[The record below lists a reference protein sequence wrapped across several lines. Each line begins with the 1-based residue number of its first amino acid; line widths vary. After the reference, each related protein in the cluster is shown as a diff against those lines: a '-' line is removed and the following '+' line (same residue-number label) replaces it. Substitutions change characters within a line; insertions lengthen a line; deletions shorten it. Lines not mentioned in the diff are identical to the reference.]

1 MLNTR
6 FVLLSTVSTITAASL
21 ALAGCSNSEEDSAG
35 NPGATS
41 TAAAASSAA
50 EKDAGASSSASASES
65 GEESP
70 SAAGP
75 IVFEDGVVRA
85 MEEDSDM
92 TSVFG
97 TLRNTSDKDVHVIGF
112 TSSIEAKSYQIHEVV
127 DGVMQEKQDGFD
139 IPAGGE
145 VELDPGGYHF
155 MLMGVSDP
163 ILAGESTDVTLLL
176 DGGTTA
182 RLGDI
187 PVRSM
192 GAGSESYGDMGDMK
206 DMGDMADMDHADHA
220 DHSEHS
226 DHSDN

>member
-6 FVLLSTVSTITAASL
+6 FVLLSTVSTIAAASL
-21 ALAGCSNSEEDSAG
+21 ALAGCSNSEEDSADSL
-35 NPGATS
+35 GATS
-41 TAAAASSAA
+41 TSAAASSAA
-50 EKDAGASSSASASES
+50 EGDAGASSSASASET
-65 GEESP
+65 GEEAP

-112 TSSIEAKSYQIHEVV
+112 TSSIEAKNYQIHEVV

-145 VELDPGGYHF
+145 VELAPGGYHF

-163 ILAGESTDVTLLL
+163 ILAGESADVTLLL
-176 DGGTTA
+176 DGGTTV

-192 GAGSESYGDMGDMK
+192 GAGSESYGDMGDME
-206 DMGDMADMDHADHA
+206 DMGHADHAGHA

-226 DHSDN
+226 DK

>member
-1 MLNTR
+1 
-6 FVLLSTVSTITAASL
+6 
-21 ALAGCSNSEEDSAG
+21 
-35 NPGATS
+35 
-41 TAAAASSAA
+41 
-50 EKDAGASSSASASES
+50 
-65 GEESP
+65 
-70 SAAGP
+70 
-75 IVFEDGVVRA
+75 
-85 MEEDSDM
+85 
-92 TSVFG
+92 
-97 TLRNTSDKDVHVIGF
+97 
-112 TSSIEAKSYQIHEVV
+112 
-127 DGVMQEKQDGFD
+127 MQEKQDGFD

-145 VELDPGGYHF
+145 VELAPGGYHF

-206 DMGDMADMDHADHA
+206 DMDHADHA
-220 DHSEHS
+220 DHAGHADHS

>member
-6 FVLLSTVSTITAASL
+6 FVLLSTVSTIMAASL
-21 ALAGCSNSEEDSAG
+21 ALAGCSNSEEDSAAD
-35 NPGATS
+35 PGATS
-41 TAAAASSAA
+41 TPAAAASSAA
-50 EKDAGASSSASASES
+50 EGDAGASSSASASES
-65 GEESP
+65 GEAAP

-145 VELDPGGYHF
+145 VELAPGGYHF

-176 DGGTTA
+176 DGGATA

-206 DMGDMADMDHADHA
+206 DMDHADHA
-220 DHSEHS
+220 DHAGHADHS